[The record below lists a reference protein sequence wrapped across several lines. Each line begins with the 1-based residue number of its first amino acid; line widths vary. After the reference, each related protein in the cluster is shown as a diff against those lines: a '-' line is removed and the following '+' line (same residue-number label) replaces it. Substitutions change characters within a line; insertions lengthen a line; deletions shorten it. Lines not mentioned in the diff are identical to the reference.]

1 VNCPRDGLLARARF
15 ADDQDRKAVS
25 GGLRG
30 NCEGGAKFRSRA
42 DQLLERKLGRELLRY
57 RSELAGCPSPVGIGC
72 ERFQQP
78 LRSDRPDEEIARPG
92 AHRFHRHRDRVAVA
106 ENDQGKF
113 LTLFAKRRAGSFS
126 RQRCTIAP
134 SRAGNA
140 GFAESHGAGVEWRI
154 AASVET

>member
-1 VNCPRDGLLARARF
+1 ISLDHPSGLGREGPRERAFFMAEQLAVDDIGWNRLAVEHEERSPSAKARRVNCPRDGLLARARF

-72 ERFQQP
+72 
-78 LRSDRPDEEIARPG
+78 
-92 AHRFHRHRDRVAVA
+92 
-106 ENDQGKF
+106 
-113 LTLFAKRRAGSFS
+113 
-126 RQRCTIAP
+126 
-134 SRAGNA
+134 
-140 GFAESHGAGVEWRI
+140 
-154 AASVET
+154 